1 MEIVGGRDDKVFN
14 EVGNI
19 PEPAKGIPP
28 RGGFFGVGRDCQ
40 GKKGQDSQSRNEPFL
55 PAFHRLRLRFFISG

>member
-28 RGGFFGVGRDCQ
+28 VAAGCLGGRGLGNGRKHAETD
-40 GKKGQDSQSRNEPFL
+40 G
-55 PAFHRLRLRFFISG
+55 PAAGILYRYQFRGTALSA